1 MMEMRRDGEWRPHR
15 CRWVWSWAAVLVA
28 LPLTVGA
35 VTALVGSPAASASK
49 VGAFSAPGP
58 GPTAGPEVPASNGS
72 GNGNGTGNGNGKGH
86 NGGAGVLTS
95 VNWAGY
101 IDTGPTFSSVAGNWV
116 QPTATCPQN
125 QVQQAAF
132 WVGIGGYVQGDSDIE
147 QIGTDSDCLKG
158 KGKKNPGGPNYYA
171 WYQMY
176 PQNLV
181 VLSSSSYPVSHG
193 ETIEASVTVS
203 GANRYTLDI
212 TDVGHWTFSTV
223 QSQASQ
229 PPDASA
235 EWITE
240 APSSCG
246 KKCKTLPL
254 ADFSSI
260 AYSSASANGEAISGS
275 GLTDTQ
281 VNMTTK
287 NGKTTKAA
295 TSSLG
300 GGGKSFSVTWEAN

>member
-1 MMEMRRDGEWRPHR
+1 MLG
-15 CRWVWSWAAVLVA
+15 AATTLS
-28 LPLTVGA
+28 G
-35 VTALVGSPAASASK
+35 GPAASVPR
-49 VGAFSAPGP
+49 VGAPGA
-58 GPTAGPEVPASNGS
+58 GPTAGRELPA
-72 GNGNGTGNGNGKGH
+72 GNGNGNGK
-86 NGGAGVLTS
+86 GVLTS

-101 IDTGPTFSSVAGNWV
+101 IDTGATFSSVAGDWV
-116 QPTATCPQN
+116 QPTATCPKS

-147 QIGTDSDCLKG
+147 QIGTDSDCLK
-158 KGKKNPGGPNYYA
+158 KNGSKSAGGPNYYA

-176 PQNLV
+176 PQSVV
-181 VLSSSSYPVSHG
+181 VLPTSSDPVSAG
-193 ETIEASVTVS
+193 QTIEASVTVS

-229 PPDASA
+229 PEDASA

-240 APSSCG
+240 APQNCNTKG
-246 KKCKTLPL
+246 KCKVLPL
-254 ADFSSI
+254 ADFGSI
-260 AYSSASANGEAISGS
+260 PYSSASANGEAISGS

-295 TSSLG
+295 TSALG
-300 GGGKSFSVTWEAN
+300 TGGTSFSVTWDSN

>member
-1 MMEMRRDGEWRPHR
+1 MMSSLSAR
-15 CRWVWSWAAVLVA
+15 
-28 LPLTVGA
+28 GA
-35 VTALVGSPAASASK
+35 YA
-49 VGAFSAPGP
+49 
-58 GPTAGPEVPASNGS
+58 TAGPELPA
-72 GNGNGTGNGNGKGH
+72 GNGNGKGAE
-86 NGGAGVLTS
+86 AGVLTS

-101 IDTGPTFSSVAGNWV
+101 IDTGTTFSSVAGDWA
-116 QPTATCPQN
+116 QPTATCPKK

-132 WVGIGGYVQGDSDIE
+132 WVGIGGYVQGDPDIE

-158 KGKKNPGGPNYYA
+158 TSKKNPGVPNYYA

-176 PQNLV
+176 PQSLV
-181 VLSSSSYPVSHG
+181 VLPTSSDPVSPG
-193 ETIEASVTVS
+193 QTIEASVTVS
-203 GANRYTLDI
+203 GANQYTLDI

-229 PPDASA
+229 PEDASA

-240 APSSCG
+240 APSSCNSGG
-246 KKCKTLPL
+246 KCTVLPL
-254 ADFSSI
+254 ADFGSI
-260 AYSSASANGEAISGS
+260 AYSGGSANGEAISGS

-295 TSSLG
+295 TSALG
-300 GGGKSFSVTWEAN
+300 AGGNSFSVTWDNT

>member
-1 MMEMRRDGEWRPHR
+1 M
-15 CRWVWSWAAVLVA
+15 ATLLVS

-35 VTALVGSPAASASK
+35 ATAWSGGPAASASR
-49 VGAFSAPGP
+49 VSVVSAPAP
-58 GPTAGPEVPASNGS
+58 RPTAGPELPAAN
-72 GNGNGTGNGNGKGH
+72 GNGNGNGHGKGH
-86 NGGAGVLTS
+86 KSGVLTS

-101 IDTGPTFSSVAGNWV
+101 IDTGPTFSSVAGDWV

-132 WVGIGGYVQGDSDIE
+132 WVGIGGYVQGDPDIE

-176 PQNLV
+176 PQSLV
-181 VLSSSSYPVSHG
+181 VLPTSSYPVSHG
-193 ETIEASVTVS
+193 QTIEASVTVS
-203 GANRYTLDI
+203 GANKYTLDL

-229 PPDASA
+229 PADASA

-240 APSSCG
+240 APSSCKG
-246 KKCKTLPL
+246 SGKCKVLPL
-254 ADFSSI
+254 ADFNSI

-281 VNMTTK
+281 VNMTSK

-300 GGGKSFSVTWEAN
+300 AGGNSFSVTWESN

>member
-1 MMEMRRDGEWRPHR
+1 M
-15 CRWVWSWAAVLVA
+15 
-28 LPLTVGA
+28 
-35 VTALVGSPAASASK
+35 ASASRISA
-49 VGAFSAPGP
+49 VSAPGAYS
-58 GPTAGPEVPASNGS
+58 TAGPELPADNGS
-72 GNGNGTGNGNGKGH
+72 GNGNGSGHGKGH
-86 NGGAGVLTS
+86 NAAGGMLTS

-101 IDTGPTFSSVAGNWV
+101 IDTGTTFSSVAGDWV
-116 QPTATCPQN
+116 QPTATCPKN

-158 KGKKNPGGPNYYA
+158 KDKKGSPNYYA

-176 PQNLV
+176 PQSVV
-181 VLSSSSYPVSHG
+181 VLPTSSDPVSAG
-193 ETIEASVTVS
+193 QTIEASVTAS

-229 PPDASA
+229 PGDASA

-240 APSSCG
+240 APSSCKTSG
-246 KKCKTLPL
+246 KCKVLPL
-254 ADFSSI
+254 ADFGSI

-300 GGGKSFSVTWEAN
+300 AGGTSFSVTWASN